1 MSVRRSPRLAKVPT
15 DMISPGCM
23 LSNATVAGCCYRQDL
38 RPKVKSHSG
47 RMRDPVENLPIVV
60 RDQEYVDGRGT
71 ITRRKICYA
80 NYCPACQEYWHQR
93 VKGFKDKVAFYCE
106 TLVNVCG
113 LPMHDT
119 RVRYEP
125 IQPGESMADAIRR
138 IYTAYP
144 NARLLA
150 DSAKSD
156 ASEWNR
162 V

>member
-1 MSVRRSPRLAKVPT
+1 MSVRRSPRLAKAPT

-60 RDQEYVDGRGT
+60 RDHEYVDGRGD
-71 ITRRKICYA
+71 IARRKICYA

-93 VKGFKDKVAFYCE
+93 VKGFKDRVGF
-106 TLVNVCG
+106 TCG
-113 LPMHDT
+113 M